1 MEKIFAP
8 GEILVPQGVD
18 MEKWSVVACDQYT
31 SQPEYWDAVERE
43 VGDAP
48 SALRLILPEARLGHT
63 DQEMAA
69 KGAWAAMEAYLQ
81 AGILKPLT
89 DSFILVRRKL
99 RSGAV
104 RLGLMGLIDLEQYD
118 YHLGSS
124 APIRATEGTVEE
136 RLPPRV
142 AVRAGASLELPHVVL
157 FLDDPERSVVEPL
170 YEKRE
175 ELEKLYDFSLMQRS
189 GAVAGWR
196 VMGQAARETE
206 AALAAL
212 FARQSRELPAGAA
225 PLCCTVGDGN
235 HSLAAAKACWKQ
247 RKAALTPAEAAVCPA
262 RWSLV
267 ELVNIHDGGVAFA
280 PIHRLVAGGG
290 GDFLSWFRS
299 RLEAGAGA
307 GYSLTLAAG
316 EARREIAVSAS
327 SMGALIARVEALCQ
341 EYIGTFGGSLDYI
354 HGEAEALALARR
366 PGGGAVLLPTLEKG
380 ELFSSVSRTGPFPRK
395 SFSVGH
401 AEDKRFYLEV
411 HRIR

>member
-1 MEKIFAP
+1 MEKIFVP

-43 VGDAP
+43 VGEAP
-48 SALRLILPEARLGHT
+48 SALHLILPEARLGHADPET
-63 DQEMAA
+63 AA
-69 KGAWAAMEAYLQ
+69 KSAWAAMDVYLGKGVL
-81 AGILKPLT
+81 APLA
-89 DSFILVRRKL
+89 DSFVLVRRQL

-118 YHLGSS
+118 YRPDSS

-136 RLPPRV
+136 RLPPRI
-142 AVRAGASLELPHVVL
+142 AVRAGASVELPHVVL
-157 FLDDPERSVVEPL
+157 FLDDPEKGVVEPL

-175 ELEKLYDFSLMQRS
+175 SLEKLYDFSLMMDS

-196 VMGQAARETE
+196 VTGAAARETE

-212 FARQSRELPAGAA
+212 FARQSRDLPEGAA

-235 HSLAAAKACWKQ
+235 HSLAAAKACWER

-267 ELVNIHDGGVAFA
+267 ELVNIHDDGVAFA
-280 PIHRLVAGGG
+280 PIHRLTAGGG
-290 GDFLSWFRS
+290 EDFLSWFGS
-299 RLEAGAGA
+299 RLEDAAGA
-307 GYSLTLAAG
+307 GYPLTLAAG
-316 EARREIAVSAS
+316 ETRREITVSAP
-327 SMGALIARVEALCQ
+327 SMGALIARVEELCQ
-341 EYIGTFGGSLDYI
+341 EYVRSFGGSLDYI

-366 PGGGAVLLPTLEKG
+366 PGSGAVLLPTLEKD
-380 ELFSSVSRTGPFPRK
+380 ELFSSVARTGPFPRK

-401 AEDKRFYLEV
+401 AEDKRFYLEA